1 MYRMTYNNT
10 GVSGCSARGIAMRES
25 QEELLVLAEEL
36 KESINNVHIEKLEDS
51 TVKQMPLNIFV
62 NMKQFK

>member
-10 GVSGCSARGIAMRES
+10 GISGCSARGIAKRES
-25 QEELLVLAEEL
+25 QEELLALAEEL
-36 KESINNVHIEKLEDS
+36 KESISDIHIEKIDDS

-62 NMKQFK
+62 NMKKLK